1 MNRETGFVDCKLS
14 ILFLLI
20 PIKEIYNV
28 EKNFTRICC
37 KYGQCDIGTYI
48 AEKDGKWKLYVHVGF
63 QNEKIITDIINFE
76 MQEQALAALNKLA
89 KEKEVY
95 GPIVG
100 SANRLPDNLK

>member
-1 MNRETGFVDCKLS
+1 MLKRISPEYVVNMD
-14 ILFLLI
+14 
-20 PIKEIYNV
+20 NV
-28 EKNFTRICC
+28 ISAHISKS
-37 KYGQCDIGTYI
+37 
-48 AEKDGKWKLYVHVGF
+48 EKDGKWKLYVHVGF

-89 KEKEVY
+89 EEKEVY